1 MRFLLCLWLI
11 LALVGCGRIQNER
24 FTGGGSTLPDG
35 VELDITLSNP
45 DTLSVITPT
54 EAIIT
59 LLQNGVP
66 VSGATLEIEGNMT
79 HAGMEPV
86 FATAIEFAP
95 GDYRAPLEWTM
106 GGDWF
111 LTVHGTLP
119 DGTEFEQQIDGLT
132 VES

>member
-1 MRFLLCLWLI
+1 MRFLLWLCFI
-11 LALVGCGRIQNER
+11 LALMGCGRIQNER
-24 FTGGGSTLPDG
+24 FTGGGNALPAG
-35 VELDITLSNP
+35 VELDIILSNP
-45 DTLSVITPT
+45 DALSVTTHT

-59 LLQNGVP
+59 LLQDGVP

-86 FATAIEFAP
+86 FATATEVAP

-111 LTVHGTLP
+111 LTVHGILP

>member
-1 MRFLLCLWLI
+1 MRFLLGLCFI
-11 LALVGCGRIQNER
+11 LALMGCGRIQNER

-45 DTLSVITPT
+45 DALSVATPT
-54 EAIIT
+54 EAVIT
-59 LLQNGVP
+59 LLQDGLP

-86 FATAIEFAP
+86 FANATEVAP

-106 GGDWF
+106 GGGWF
-111 LTVHGTLP
+111 LTVRGTLP
-119 DGTEFEQQIDGLT
+119 DGTAFEQQVDGLT

>member
-1 MRFLLCLWLI
+1 MRFLLLLCFI
-11 LALVGCGRIQNER
+11 LALMGCERIQNER
-24 FTGGGSTLPDG
+24 FTGGGNTLPAG
-35 VELDITLSNP
+35 VELDIILSNP
-45 DTLSVITPT
+45 DALSVTTPT
-54 EAIIT
+54 EVIIT

-86 FATAIEFAP
+86 FATATEVAP
-95 GDYRAPLEWTM
+95 GDYRVPLEWTM